1 MDPYTHAKNSA
12 KRFGGKP
19 EDYLEIHQFMDSSK
33 SHMADIRHRLLL
45 HHSFGVDLATR
56 ICGDIALVS
65 SGEGG
70 KERYVH
76 TGCLTNSDGKVVY
89 VRDVAE
95 QHIRE
100 DTLEI
105 PSVAE
110 AFALIEP
117 HLAQPVIGMFKVLLR
132 KFKASL
138 SKASDGDEEVIS
150 GNRPE

>member
-12 KRFGGKP
+12 KRFGGVP
-19 EDYLEIHQFMDSSK
+19 EDYIEIHQFMDSSK

-56 ICGDIALVS
+56 ICGDIALV
-65 SGEGG
+65 G
-70 KERYVH
+70 ERYVH
-76 TGCLTNSDGKVVY
+76 TGTIRNSEGKVVY

-100 DTLEI
+100 DVLEI

-110 AFALIEP
+110 AFAMIEP
-117 HLAQPVIGMFKVLLR
+117 HLAQPVIGMFKVLVR
-132 KFKASL
+132 RFKAQM
-138 SKASDGDEEVIS
+138 ASGAKEIE
-150 GNRPE
+150 

>member
-12 KRFGGKP
+12 KKFGGVP

-33 SHMADIRHRLLL
+33 SHIADIRHRLLL

-65 SGEGG
+65 GG
-70 KERYVH
+70 TKERYIH
-76 TGCLTNSDGKVVY
+76 TGTIKNSDGKIVY

-95 QHIRE
+95 QHVRE
-100 DTLEI
+100 DTLAI

-110 AFALIEP
+110 AFAMIEP
-117 HLAQPVIGMFKVLLR
+117 ELAQPVVGLFKVLLR
-132 KFKASL
+132 RFKASQA
-138 SKASDGDEEVIS
+138 KASQAKEEVAN
-150 GNRPE
+150 G